1 MVKLKGR
8 TNSIYNDIK
17 IKVYLIYCKII
28 MTYKQFVK
36 QIYLNTL
43 ISNKLYNIDHS
54 DLVCIIKIC
63 TQCAYPIALPPLTI
77 YDHVV

>member
-1 MVKLKGR
+1 
-8 TNSIYNDIK
+8 
-17 IKVYLIYCKII
+17 

-54 DLVCIIKIC
+54 GFVFIIKIF